1 MTRRPILPGATLGL
15 LGGGQLGRMTALAA
29 VSMGYRVV
37 TLDPA
42 ADSPASA
49 LSVRHW
55 TAAFDDAEA
64 AEELGRAADVVT
76 YEIEKLSV
84 PMLEAA
90 ERHAPLRP
98 SIPVLAIVQDRLEQK
113 RWLERNGFPLGPW
126 IAALS
131 ADELRDAVRE
141 LGGRCYAK
149 AAFGG
154 YDGRGQAEIDGTDG
168 LDQAFEALGREP
180 LVVEGALE
188 LEREISVL
196 VARRPGGEMVAYPPS
211 WNVQRER
218 ILDLSVLPAPLPED
232 QAKRARELALSIA
245 DALAVEGLLCVEMF
259 VVDGKVLV
267 NELAPRPHNSY
278 HASAR
283 GSATSQFEQL
293 VRAVC
298 DLPLGSTDS
307 IVPAAIH
314 NLLGDLWRGGEPP
327 DFAAALSVPGVQ
339 LHLYGKSDARPG
351 RKMGHLSA
359 IGATA
364 EEALD
369 RAREA
374 AERLRAASAVV
385 EA

>member
-1 MTRRPILPGATLGL
+1 VSDPILPGATIGL

-49 LSVRHW
+49 LSARHW
-55 TAAFDDAEA
+55 TAGFDDADA
-64 AEELGRAADVVT
+64 AGELASVADVVT
-76 YEIEKLSV
+76 YEIEKLAL

-90 ERHAPLRP
+90 ARRAPLRP

-113 RWLERNGFPLGPW
+113 RWLQRNGFPLGPW
-126 IAALS
+126 VAALS
-131 ADELRDAVRE
+131 AAELREAVTE
-141 LGGRCYAK
+141 LGGRCFAK

-154 YDGRGQAEIDGTDG
+154 YDGRGQAEIDGIDG
-168 LDQAFEALGREP
+168 LDEAFEALGREP
-180 LVVEGALE
+180 LVVEGALD

-196 VARRPGGEMVAYPPS
+196 VARRPGGEMVAYPPA

-218 ILDLSVLPAPLPED
+218 ILDLSVLPAPLPDD
-232 QAKRARELALSIA
+232 QAKRARELALSVA

-259 VVDGKVLV
+259 VAGGKVLV

-278 HASAR
+278 HASTR

-298 DLPLGSTDS
+298 DLPLGSTES
-307 IVPAAIH
+307 VVPAAIH
-314 NLLGDLWRGGEPP
+314 NLLGDLWTAGRSP
-327 DFAAALSVPGVQ
+327 DFAAALAVPGVQ
-339 LHLYGKSDARPG
+339 LHLYGKSEARPG

-364 EEALD
+364 DEALD

-374 AERLRAASAVV
+374 AERLRVAAGAGV
-385 EA
+385 